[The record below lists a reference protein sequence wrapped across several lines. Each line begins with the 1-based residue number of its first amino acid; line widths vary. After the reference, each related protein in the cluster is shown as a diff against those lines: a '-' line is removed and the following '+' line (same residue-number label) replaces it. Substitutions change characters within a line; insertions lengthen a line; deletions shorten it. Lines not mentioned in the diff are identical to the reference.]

1 VWDLFERYVAAEKT
15 VRVAP
20 NRRVKVSGA

>member
-1 VWDLFERYVAAEKT
+1 VERYVAAEKT

-20 NRRVKVSGA
+20 NTSVKISGN